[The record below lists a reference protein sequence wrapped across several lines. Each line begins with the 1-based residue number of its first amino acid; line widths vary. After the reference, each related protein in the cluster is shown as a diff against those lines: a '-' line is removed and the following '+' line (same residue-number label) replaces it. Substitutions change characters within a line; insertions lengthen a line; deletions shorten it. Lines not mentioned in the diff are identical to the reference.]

1 MYHAEVTEDNHIVR
15 NYTGLSL
22 TTFKKRLGVHNQT
35 FNDPTVSQTSLSKHI
50 WELKKNNIEYTLKW
64 RLVDQ
69 AKPFPPVTGICS
81 LCIREKFY
89 IMFFPNQ
96 ADLNSR
102 NEMFNN
108 CRHKQSQLLI
118 EKERKRK
125 PG

>member
-1 MYHAEVTEDNHIVR
+1 MYHATVTEDNQTVR
-15 NYTGLSL
+15 NYTGLSS

-35 FNDPTVSQTSLSKHI
+35 FNDCQHN
-50 WELKKNNIEYTLKW
+50 WELKENEIEYTLKW
-64 RLVDQ
+64 RLVDR
-69 AKPFPPVTGICS
+69 AKPFSPVTGICA
-81 LCIREKFY
+81 LCTREKFY
-89 IMFFPNQ
+89 IIFFPNQ